1 MTDLPD
7 ATAMASAV
15 RGGEVSPAELLEQA
29 IARADAVDA
38 KINAVIHRRDDA
50 ARKEADAE
58 RDPAG
63 SRSHE
68 GRMFPGVPFLAKDLG
83 CQMEGEPHH
92 QGCAALRQVDA
103 RAPHDDFLY
112 QRFREAGL
120 ITFGRTNTPEFGA
133 TITTEP
139 VAFGPCRNP
148 YDLDRS
154 TGGSSGGAAA
164 AVAAGIVPMAH
175 ASDGGGSIRIPA
187 SMCGLI
193 GLKPS
198 RGRVSFGPDLGEA
211 WAGAAIHGVVSRSV
225 RDTAGALDAISE
237 PFPGDPY
244 IAPPPARP
252 FTAEV
257 GADPGRL
264 RVGLC
269 AETSWGHVDP
279 ECVAAVEATGRI
291 LESLGHHVET
301 DRPADLDDD
310 EFRERFY
317 DVVSAASARSAELM
331 AELLGRPVEPA
342 DVEPDNWFTIERGR
356 TFSATDYL
364 ANLTWMHGFTRRVVA
379 WWADGFDILVTPTVA
394 EPPPL
399 IGELRHPD
407 SGRKRLLDLLKFTS
421 QFNVTGQPAV
431 SLPLHRTPD
440 GLPVGVQLV
449 GPQCDEA
456 VLIRLASQLEAAG
469 AWDLPRPQI
478 WAPDLI

>member
-15 RGGEVSPAELLEQA
+15 RNGEVTPAELLEQA
-29 IARADAVDA
+29 IARADAVDPA
-38 KINAVIHRRDDA
+38 INSVIHRRDEA
-50 ARKEADAE
+50 ALKEAVAE
-58 RDPAG
+58 AGPGRDVGPF
-63 SRSHE
+63 R
-68 GRMFPGVPFLAKDLG
+68 GVPFLTKDLG
-83 CQMEGEPHH
+83 CLMEGEPHH
-92 QGCAALRQVDA
+92 QGCAALRRVDA
-103 RAPHDDFLY
+103 RAPHDDYLY
-112 QRFREAGL
+112 RRFREAGL
-120 ITFGRTNTPEFGA
+120 VTFGRTNTPEFGA

-139 VAFGPCRNP
+139 VAFGPSRNP
-148 YDLDRS
+148 YDLDHS

-225 RDTAGALDAISE
+225 RDTAAALDAISE

-244 IAPPPARP
+244 IAPPPGRP
-252 FTAEV
+252 FAAEV
-257 GADPGRL
+257 GADPGTL

-269 AETSWGHVDP
+269 AESGWGHVDP
-279 ECVAAVEATGRI
+279 ECVAAVEATGRT
-291 LESLGHHVET
+291 LESLGHHVEA
-301 DRPADLDDD
+301 DRPPAMDDD

-317 DVVSAASARSAELM
+317 DLVSAASARSAEMM
-331 AELLGRPVEPA
+331 ATVLDRPLQPD

-356 TFSATDYL
+356 DISATDYL
-364 ANLTWMHGFTRRVVA
+364 ANLTWMHWFTRRVVA

-394 EPPPL
+394 EPPPV
-399 IGELRHPD
+399 IGELRHPET
-407 SGRKRLLDLLKFTS
+407 GRRRLLDLLKFTS

-431 SLPLHRTPD
+431 SLPLHRTPA

-449 GPQCDEA
+449 GPQWDEA
-456 VLIRLASQLEAAG
+456 MLIRLASQLEAAG
-469 AWDLPRPQI
+469 AWQLPRPAL
-478 WAPDLI
+478 WAPDLA